1 MSVEA
6 EIRAEMARQNIGVT
20 DLAERIG
27 LKRAYLGRH
36 LRGCGDIKVKHVIDI
51 GAVLGVPASEL
62 FHRAE
67 RIGPASSRSR
77 VLAEEGRHDG
87 DA

>member
-6 EIRAEMARQNIGVT
+6 EIRAEMARQNVGVI

-36 LRGCGDIKVKHVIDI
+36 LRDCGDIKVKHVIDI

-62 FHRAE
+62 FRRAE
-67 RIGPASSRSR
+67 QIG
-77 VLAEEGRHDG
+77 EERRRHDG